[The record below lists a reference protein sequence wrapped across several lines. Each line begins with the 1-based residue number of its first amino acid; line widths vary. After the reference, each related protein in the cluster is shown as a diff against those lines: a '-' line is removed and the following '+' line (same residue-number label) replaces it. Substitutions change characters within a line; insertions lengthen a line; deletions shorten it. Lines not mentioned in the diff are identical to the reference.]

1 MRPTALPLVLALSLL
16 APLPAAAQELIASY
30 TAFIGEADLYNSN
43 GQRLREPWQILRQD
57 RANFHRF
64 GIRQF
69 ADEYDPVFASM
80 EARAQFEALLRA
92 GHIDPAARQ
101 AILRG
106 GSIVHVE
113 VWGQGSRLHSVRVT
127 ATRP

>member
-1 MRPTALPLVLALSLL
+1 MRLAALALALLL
-16 APLPAAAQELIASY
+16 AAPVAAQELIASY
-30 TAFIGEADLYNSN
+30 TAYIGQADLYNSN

-57 RANFHRF
+57 RANFHRY

-80 EARAQFEALLRA
+80 QARAQMESLLQQ
-92 GHIDPAARQ
+92 GTITPQARR

-106 GSIVHVE
+106 DLIVHVQ
-113 VWGQGSRLHSVRVT
+113 VWGWGNRLHSVRVQT
-127 ATRP
+127 ERF

>member
-1 MRPTALPLVLALSLL
+1 MRRAALALALL
-16 APLPAAAQELIASY
+16 MATPAAAQDLIASY
-30 TAFIGEADLYNSN
+30 TAYIGQADLYNSN

-80 EARAQFEALLRA
+80 QARAQMESLLQQ
-92 GHIDPAARQ
+92 GTITPQARR

-106 GSIVHVE
+106 DLIVHVQ
-113 VWGQGSRLHSVRVT
+113 VWGWGNRLHSVRVQT
-127 ATRP
+127 ERF

>member
-1 MRPTALPLVLALSLL
+1 MRLL
-16 APLPAAAQELIASY
+16 AAALCLLLALPAAAQELIASY

-80 EARAQFEALLRA
+80 EARAQMESLLRR
-92 GHIDPAARQ
+92 GHITPQARQ

-106 GSIVHVE
+106 DTIVHVQ
-113 VWGQGSRLHSVRVT
+113 VWGRGQRLHALRV
-127 ATRP
+127 ATERP

>member
-1 MRPTALPLVLALSLL
+1 MRLAALALALLL
-16 APLPAAAQELIASY
+16 ATPAAAQDLIASY
-30 TAFIGEADLYNSN
+30 TAYIGHADLHNSN

-80 EARAQFEALLRA
+80 QSRAQMESLLRQGTITPEARR
-92 GHIDPAARQ
+92 

-106 GSIVHVE
+106 DLIVHVQ
-113 VWGQGSRLHSVRVT
+113 VWGMGNRLHSIRVQT
-127 ATRP
+127 ERF

>member
-1 MRPTALPLVLALSLL
+1 MRLIALALAVML
-16 APLPAAAQELIASY
+16 AAPAAAQELIASY
-30 TAFIGEADLYNSN
+30 SAYIGAADLRNSN
-43 GQRLREPWQILRQD
+43 GQRLTEPWQVLRQD

-80 EARAQFEALLRA
+80 EARAQMESLIRA
-92 GHIDPAARQ
+92 GRIEPSARR

-106 GSIVHVE
+106 DVIVHVQ
-113 VWGQGSRLHSVRVT
+113 VWGWGNRLHSVQVQ
-127 ATRP
+127 TRRP